1 MRFTTERG
9 ALLEA
14 VSNLS
19 RIVTKTSIPVLEG
32 VLISA
37 EKGKLTLI
45 SYNLEISLK
54 KEIYANCEQEGD
66 IVISAKLL
74 LEILRRC
81 NSPSVTI
88 DTDDRLMCHIS
99 SGNAVFDI
107 MGMKSDDFPE
117 IPAVADVDKIVIEGG
132 LLKDMVKGTLF
143 AVAQN
148 EGSRPILTG
157 LNIRIDDGVARFV
170 GIDGRRI
177 AIRKENLSANKDY
190 NFVISGKAI
199 GEAVKIITNDEEKV
213 EITVSKKLVSFSIEG
228 YTMVSRLLEGEFLN
242 FERALPKEH
251 LQQITVKTKDIIDII
266 ERISLIVSDKFTTPI
281 RCKIEENISTFTCIS
296 SVGRATDTYET
307 ELSGEPFEIGI
318 NSQYLLEAL
327 RASETDEVVI
337 NFKGSK
343 EGFVI
348 EPIGSDSFIYMI
360 MPMMLK

>member
-1 MRFTTERG
+1 MRFTSERS

-14 VSNLS
+14 VQNLS
-19 RIVTKTSIPVLEG
+19 RIVTKTSLPVLEG

-37 EKGKLTLI
+37 ERGKITLI
-45 SYNLEISLK
+45 SYNLEISMK
-54 KEIYANCEQEGD
+54 KEIYADCDEEGD
-66 IVISAKLL
+66 IVISARLL
-74 LEILRRC
+74 NEILRK
-81 NSPSVTI
+81 SDGIQVTI
-88 DTDDRLMCHIS
+88 ETDDRLMCHIM

-107 MGMKSDDFPE
+107 MGMKAEDFPE
-117 IPAVADVDKIVIEGG
+117 IPAVADTDKIVIAGG

-157 LNIRIDDGVARFV
+157 LNIRIDSGVARFV

-177 AIRKENLSANKDY
+177 AIRKENIGTPTDY

-199 GEAVKIITNDEEKV
+199 GEAVKIITADDENV
-213 EITVSKKLVSFSIEG
+213 EIVVSKKLASFNIEG

-251 LQQITVKTKDIIDII
+251 LQKISVRTRDIIDII
-266 ERISLIVSDKFTTPI
+266 ERISLVVSDKFTTPI
-281 RCKIEENISTFTCIS
+281 RCRIEEEVTTFTCIS
-296 SVGRATDTYET
+296 SVGRAVDTYET
-307 ELSGEPFEIGI
+307 SLEGEPFEIGI

-327 RASETDEVVI
+327 RAAETDKVI
-337 NFKGSK
+337 VKFKGNK

-348 EPIGSDSFIYMI
+348 EPTNGDSFIYMI

>member
-1 MRFTTERG
+1 MRFTTERS

-14 VSNLS
+14 VQNLS
-19 RIVTKTSIPVLEG
+19 RIVTKTSLPVLEG
-32 VLISA
+32 ILISA
-37 EKGKLTLI
+37 EKGKLTLV
-45 SYNLEISLK
+45 SYNLEISMK
-54 KEIYANCEQEGD
+54 KEIYADCEVEGD
-66 IVISAKLL
+66 VVISARLL
-74 LEILRRC
+74 TEILRK
-81 NSPSVTI
+81 SDGIQVTVE
-88 DTDDRLMCHIS
+88 TDDRLMCHIMS
-99 SGNAVFDI
+99 SNAVFDI
-107 MGMKSDDFPE
+107 MGMKAEDFPE
-117 IPAVADVDKIVIEGG
+117 IPAVPETEKISVKGG
-132 LLKDMVKGTLF
+132 LIKDMVKGTLF

-177 AIRKENLSANKDY
+177 AIRKEQISTGGNF

-199 GEAVKIITNDEEKV
+199 GEAVKIITDDEADV
-213 EITVSKKLVSFSIEG
+213 EIYVSRKLASFNIEG

-251 LQQITVKTKDIIDII
+251 FQQITVKTRDIVDII
-266 ERISLIVSDKFTTPI
+266 ERISLVVSDKFTTPI
-281 RCKIEENISTFTCIS
+281 RCRIDSSVTTFTCIS
-296 SVGRATDTYET
+296 SVGRAVDTYDT

-327 RASETDEVVI
+327 RACETDEVI
-337 NFKGSK
+337 MKFKGSK

-348 EPIGSDSFIYMI
+348 EPLNSDSFIYMI

>member
-1 MRFTTERG
+1 MRFTTERS

-14 VSNLS
+14 VQNLS
-19 RIVTKTSIPVLEG
+19 RIVTKTSLPVLEG
-32 VLISA
+32 ILISA
-37 EKGKLTLI
+37 EQGKLTLI
-45 SYNLEISLK
+45 SYNLEISMK
-54 KEIYANCEQEGD
+54 KEIYASCEVEGD
-66 IVISAKLL
+66 VVISARLL
-74 LEILRRC
+74 TEILRR
-81 NSPSVTI
+81 SDGVQVTVE
-88 DTDDRLMCHIS
+88 TDDRLMCHIM

-107 MGMKSDDFPE
+107 MGMKAEDFPE
-117 IPAVADVDKIVIEGG
+117 IPSVPETDKIAIKGG

-157 LNIRIDDGVARFV
+157 LNIRIDGGVARFV

-177 AIRKENLSANKDY
+177 AIRKEQLSTSGDY

-199 GEAVKIITNDEEKV
+199 GEAVKIITDDEQDV
-213 EITVSKKLVSFSIEG
+213 EIFVSKKLASFSIEG

-251 LQQITVKTKDIIDII
+251 LQQITVKTRDIIDII
-266 ERISLIVSDKFTTPI
+266 ERISLVVSDKFTTPI
-281 RCKIEENISTFTCIS
+281 RCRIEEDVTTFMCTS
-296 SVGRATDTYET
+296 SVGRAVDTYET
-307 ELSGEPFEIGI
+307 KLSGEEFEIGI

-327 RASETDEVVI
+327 RACETDEV
-337 NFKGSK
+337 NMKFKGSK

-348 EPIGSDSFIYMI
+348 EPVNGDSFIYMI

>member
-1 MRFTTERG
+1 MRFTTERT

-32 VLISA
+32 ILLSA

-45 SYNLEISLK
+45 SYNLEISMK
-54 KEIYANCEQEGD
+54 KEIYTDCEEAGD
-66 IVISAKLL
+66 IVISARLL
-74 LEILRRC
+74 SEILRRC
-81 NSPSVTI
+81 GDSTVTI
-88 DTDDRLMCHIS
+88 ETDERLMCHIR

-107 MGMKSDDFPE
+107 MGMKAEDFPE
-117 IPAVADVDKIVIEGG
+117 IPSVSDVEKIVIAGG
-132 LLKDMVKGTLF
+132 LLKDMVRGTLF

-157 LNIRIDDGVARFV
+157 LNIRIDGGIARFV

-177 AIRKENLSANKDY
+177 AIRKENLNVSKDY

-199 GEAVKIITNDEEKV
+199 GEAVKIITEDEENV
-213 EITVSKKLVSFSIEG
+213 EITVSKKLASFQIEG
-228 YTMVSRLLEGEFLN
+228 YTMISRLLEGEFLN

-251 LQQITVKTKDIIDII
+251 MQEITVRTKDIINII

-281 RCKIEENISTFTCIS
+281 RCKLEEEVSTFTCIS
-296 SVGRATDTYET
+296 SVGRAVDTYET
-307 ELSGEPFEIGI
+307 ELMGDPFEIGI
-318 NSQYLLEAL
+318 NSQYFLEAL
-327 RASETDEVVI
+327 RASETDEVSI
-337 NFKGSK
+337 KFKGAK

-348 EPIGSDSFIYMI
+348 EPTTGDSFIYMI

>member
-1 MRFTTERG
+1 MRFTSERS

-14 VSNLS
+14 VQNLS
-19 RIVTKTSIPVLEG
+19 RIVTKTSLPVLEG

-45 SYNLEISLK
+45 SYNLEISMK
-54 KEIYANCEQEGD
+54 KEIYADCDEEGD
-66 IVISAKLL
+66 VVISARLL
-74 LEILRRC
+74 NEILRK
-81 NSPSVTI
+81 SDGIQVTI
-88 DTDDRLMCHIS
+88 ETDDRLMCHIR

-107 MGMKSDDFPE
+107 MGMKAEDFPE
-117 IPAVADVDKIVIEGG
+117 IPAVAETEKIAINGG

-177 AIRKENLSANKDY
+177 AIRKENINSSANY

-199 GEAVKIITNDEEKV
+199 GEAVKIITNDDEIV
-213 EITVSKKLVSFSIEG
+213 EIFVSRKLVSFNIEG

-251 LQQITVKTKDIIDII
+251 LQKITVKTRDIIDII
-266 ERISLIVSDKFTTPI
+266 ERISLVVSDKFTTPI
-281 RCKIEENISTFTCIS
+281 RCRLEEEVTTFTCVS
-296 SVGRATDTYET
+296 SVGRAVDTYET
-307 ELSGEPFEIGI
+307 ALEGEEFEIGI

-327 RASETDEVVI
+327 RACETDEVI
-337 NFKGSK
+337 IKFKGNK

-348 EPIGSDSFIYMI
+348 EPINSDSFIYMI